1 MQRIVY
7 RREPNGE
14 PVCCMPSLAS
24 IRVDSSFDADNAKI
38 CSRHFTDDCFK
49 HGPSGT
55 RRTLIPGSL
64 PTLWMPSK
72 SVETPETTRQEP
84 SYREPPP
91 EFDHV
96 AYFNFED
103 IRKDLGKV
111 RLPWCITET
120 LQKLL
125 NLQLFWTVLSSRKL
139 FLKVTLVWQL
149 QPMCLGYLLHTFPL
163 TLNT

>member
-24 IRVDSSFDADNAKI
+24 IRMDSSFDADNAKI

-84 SYREPPP
+84 VSEMCEQCSQIKVKR
-91 EFDHV
+91 
-96 AYFNFED
+96 
-103 IRKDLGKV
+103 IRKNNPRESPATKSTKAQGPRIKRNTASCEKRRIENDGSEAWDCFMK
-111 RLPWCITET
+111 PG
-120 LQKLL
+120 
-125 NLQLFWTVLSSRKL
+125 TVS
-139 FLKVTLVWQL
+139 
-149 QPMCLGYLLHTFPL
+149 
-163 TLNT
+163 